1 MQKKK
6 RNSNFIFVIF
16 SLLIIIVVYLLVS
29 IIRLFIDPTETTL
42 VKNGELIKYEEVD
55 GYIIRNEEVI
65 DTKSYEGMMQ
75 NDVKDS
81 TRIPKDGIVA
91 TYVSKSQEALIK
103 KIDDLNLKIEE
114 AMQNQKTIYS
124 PDVKAI
130 EASIQIQL
138 YENIKNG
145 IDLTSVQENKI
156 KLNSDIKKKAQIV
169 GELSPVGSK
178 LKELISERT
187 NYEKQI
193 NDAKRELRAPRAGLI
208 SYRVDGLEEVL
219 TPKSISN
226 LTYEDLKALKI
237 NTNQTIAR
245 DTSKIKI
252 IDNFECLIT
261 TFMNS
266 PESKSANLNDKL
278 YLRFE
283 NTGETLVPATIEYIS
298 EEDDG
303 RLITVKVE
311 TNVEELAKYRKISF
325 DVVWWSYKGFKL
337 HKSLVKPCD
346 VVNQNGAKVATLD
359 SVTIKKASYEEVA
372 YVKIVK
378 EFGDYV
384 IVENYTDSE
393 YIEMGFTKEDI
404 SNFQTLKLYNEVV
417 VQKEK

>member
-384 IVENYTDSE
+384 IVENYTDNE

>member
-346 VVNQNGAKVATLD
+346 VINQNGAKVATLD

-384 IVENYTDSE
+384 IVENYTDNE

>member
-283 NTGETLVPATIEYIS
+283 STGETLVPATIEYIS

-384 IVENYTDSE
+384 IVENYTDNE